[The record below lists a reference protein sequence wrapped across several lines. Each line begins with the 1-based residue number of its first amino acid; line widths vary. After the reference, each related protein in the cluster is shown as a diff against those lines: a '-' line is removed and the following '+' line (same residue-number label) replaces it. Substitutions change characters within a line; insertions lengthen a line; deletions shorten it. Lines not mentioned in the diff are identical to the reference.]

1 MHPVRVGVVAG
12 LCAISLWGLFSLLDS
27 LSEPGL
33 LRTDKAVVVKGCDSL
48 ESPKAREQ
56 CPAFF
61 CQKALIDANIMPLT
75 GRFQL
80 TLDETYEGNER
91 LIEGRVTDG
100 QQTIDVACELKG
112 MKVIDAGEIAAG
124 DDAD

>member
-33 LRTDKAVVVKGCDSL
+33 LRTDKAAVVKGCESLDSQ
-48 ESPKAREQ
+48 KARDQ

-61 CQKALIDANIMPLT
+61 CQKALIDAKIMPLT

-80 TLDETYEGNER
+80 TLDETYEDDER

-112 MKVIDAGEIAAG
+112 MKVIDAAEIEAG
-124 DDAD
+124 DGAD